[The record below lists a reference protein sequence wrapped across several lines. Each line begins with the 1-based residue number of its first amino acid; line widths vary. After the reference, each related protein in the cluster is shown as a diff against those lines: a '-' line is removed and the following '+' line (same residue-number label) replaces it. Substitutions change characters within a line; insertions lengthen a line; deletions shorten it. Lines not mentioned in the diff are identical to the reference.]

1 MNQLISKTDINL
13 AVKNIKYM
21 GQDFISPGR
30 LLSEILKD
38 HLRVCLPAP
47 ERKMMINDDK

>member
-1 MNQLISKTDINL
+1 MNQLISKTNINL

-47 ERKMMINDDK
+47 ERRMMINDDK

>member
-21 GQDFISPGR
+21 GQGFIFPGR

-38 HLRVCLPAP
+38 HLQGLFTCP
-47 ERKMMINDDK
+47 RKENN